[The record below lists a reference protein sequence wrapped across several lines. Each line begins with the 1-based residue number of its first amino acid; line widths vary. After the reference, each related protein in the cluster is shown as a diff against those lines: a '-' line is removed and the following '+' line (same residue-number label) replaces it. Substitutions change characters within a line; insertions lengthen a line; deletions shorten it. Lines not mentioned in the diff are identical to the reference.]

1 MGRKKHKPRG
11 GQARRPRPPQTPP
24 PVQPPRRREP
34 LLPLSLPELRPLR
47 PRWDTGGLALL
58 FAGVLVLYAASTP
71 RTVMLEDDG
80 LFITTAAFAGVA
92 HPPGYPLYIVLG
104 WLASLVPFG
113 SVAWRVHTLSGLMG
127 ALACACIAWI
137 VLRRTGNRP
146 AAFLA
151 GAAFA
156 VSEHFWS
163 QAIIADVYTTN
174 AAAVFLTLALV
185 QEAAEKRSTRRWLG
199 AAAVYGLGLANH
211 HPLLILASPVFLAYA
226 VAAGKDFRS
235 RLHYLI
241 PAAALPAAA
250 LYGWMVW
257 RSQQPVPINFLG
269 PIDSWSELL
278 TFIDRRIYGH
288 IDQNVNAGLADK
300 LRYAGHFATQAL
312 WQLGVVGG
320 LAALWGAVASYR
332 SGWRLGLAC
341 EVLAFA
347 ASSFLLIA
355 LLGFNYEPLRIY
367 TFRPYPLVAYG
378 IFALWLGYGLHALAR
393 SVRER
398 AMGRRMLPALCAV
411 CALAVAALGIWNG
424 RVNYRPHD
432 RFAEEQA
439 QAMLDVAEEDGA
451 FVLYADPFVGPIT
464 YLHWIEG
471 RRPNLRLLEYHGLVF
486 ADRVVEP
493 LSTTRQKTAGWAEFL
508 GRADEPVYSLW
519 FGPAFSAAGLAH
531 LGFFVEVHR
540 EIGPGRIQIRANDAA
555 REFFRKL
562 AAMPAP
568 KDLPSAVHRNEMMR
582 GYGEYLGLAQVD
594 ERSALNEY
602 VADVLPLAEGSY
614 WSLMGMSKALVSQE
628 GDRPLRLAETY
639 FRKAMRLAGDDRGK
653 EHRAAERFVEGRIAW
668 RKGDAGRAKSLLRES
683 LRIDRDPSNPA
694 HEALER
700 ITRSSP
706 GPAPPA
712 PALPRT

>member
-11 GQARRPRPPQTPP
+11 RQARRPRPTQPPQ
-24 PVQPPRRREP
+24 PVQPPQRREP
-34 LLPLSLPELRPLR
+34 LIPLSLPELHPLR
-47 PRWDTGGLALL
+47 PRWDSGGLALL
-58 FAGVLVLYAASTP
+58 FAGALVLYAASAP
-71 RTVMLEDDG
+71 HTVMLEDDG

-113 SVAWRVHTLSGLMG
+113 SIAWRVHALSGLMG

-185 QEAAEKRSTRRWLG
+185 QEAAERRSTRLWLG
-199 AAAVYGLGLANH
+199 AAAVYGFGLANH
-211 HPLLILASPVFLAYA
+211 HPLLILASPLFLAF
-226 VAAGKDFRS
+226 AAAARKDFLG
-235 RLHYLI
+235 RLHYLV
-241 PAAALPAAA
+241 PAAVLPTAV

-269 PIDSWSELL
+269 PIDSWSDFLI
-278 TFIDRRIYGH
+278 FIDRSIYGH
-288 IDQNVNAGLADK
+288 IDQNVNAGLTDK
-300 LRYAGHFATQAL
+300 LLHAGHLASQAL

-320 LAALWGAVASYR
+320 LAALWGAFASYR

-341 EVLAFA
+341 EVSAFA
-347 ASSFLLIA
+347 ASSFLLVA

-378 IFALWLGYGLHALAR
+378 ILALWLGYGLHALAR
-393 SVRER
+393 NVRER
-398 AMGRRMLPALCAV
+398 APGRRRLLPALCAA

-439 QAMLDVAEEDGA
+439 QAMLDIAEEDGA

-464 YLHWIEG
+464 YLHWVEG
-471 RRPNLRLLEYHGLVF
+471 RRPDLRLLEYHGLVF

-493 LSTTRQKTAGWAEFL
+493 LSTTQQKTAGWAEFL
-508 GRADEPVYSLW
+508 GKADEPVYSLW

-531 LGFFVEVHR
+531 LGFFVEVHK

-562 AAMPAP
+562 ATMPAP
-568 KDLPSAVHRNEMMR
+568 KDLPGAVHRNEMMR

-594 ERSALNEY
+594 ERSTLNDY
-602 VADVLPLAEGSY
+602 VADVLPLAETSY
-614 WSLMGMSKALVSQE
+614 WSLMGMSKALVSQG

-653 EHRAAERFVEGRIAW
+653 DHRAAERFVEGRIAW
-668 RKGDAGRAKSLLRES
+668 RKGDAGRAKTLFRES
-683 LRIDRDPSNPA
+683 VRIDRDPSNPA
-694 HEALER
+694 HEALEAM
-700 ITRSSP
+700 TRASAS
-706 GPAPPA
+706 
-712 PALPRT
+712 